1 MSKLQVP
8 DGLETFQ
15 PEIFAGKVI
24 FCTGGTSASRQFQR
38 RSDPFT
44 PGRSGIGYR
53 IVEVMMKHG
62 ADSVIVGRE

>member
-15 PEIFAGKVI
+15 PEIFAAPGY
-24 FCTGGTSASRQFQR
+24 
-38 RSDPFT
+38 RSDRLA

-53 IVEVMMKHG
+53 IVEMMMKHG
-62 ADSVIVGRE
+62 ADAVIVGRE